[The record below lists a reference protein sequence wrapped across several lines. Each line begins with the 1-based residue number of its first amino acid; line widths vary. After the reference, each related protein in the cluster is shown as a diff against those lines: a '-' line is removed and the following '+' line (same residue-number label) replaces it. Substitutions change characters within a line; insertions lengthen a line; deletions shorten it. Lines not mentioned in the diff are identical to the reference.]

1 MLGMATFHARFWP
14 IVLAG
19 CLVAAPA
26 SAHLYRWTDAY
37 GTEHYTSDLAAI
49 PPNFRDSAT
58 PLSAPQPRAAPPE
71 PDADATS
78 LQMTPGAPIT
88 VEARLNGAVLTL
100 IVDTGADRTL
110 ISPEALA
117 RAGITSQP
125 GSPVEVVGVT
135 GAANAT
141 LVTIPQLDVAGT
153 RIGPLPVIVHALPAR
168 RRGAAG
174 ATGGAG
180 ADAIDGLLG
189 RDVLDSVTLCVDTA
203 SGRATL
209 SQR

>member
-1 MLGMATFHARFWP
+1 MGMLHVRFWL

-19 CLVAAPA
+19 CLVAGPA
-26 SAHLYRWTDAY
+26 SGQLYRWTDAQ
-37 GTEHYTSDLAAI
+37 GTEHYTGDLSAI

-58 PLSAPQPRAAPPE
+58 PLSAPQPRSEPT
-71 PDADATS
+71 PDASASTS
-78 LQMTPGAPIT
+78 LQMAPGAPIT
-88 VEARLNGAVLTL
+88 IEARLNGAPLTL

-117 RAGITSQP
+117 RAGMSSQP
-125 GSPVEVVGVT
+125 TSPVEVVGVT

-141 LVTIPQLDVAGT
+141 LVTLPLLDVAGT

-168 RRGAAG
+168 SRSGSG
-174 ATGGAG
+174 SET
-180 ADAIDGLLG
+180 IDGLLG
-189 RDVLDSVTLCVDTA
+189 RDVLNGVTLCVDTA

-209 SQR
+209 TGR

>member
-1 MLGMATFHARFWP
+1 MVGVATLRARCWP

-26 SAHLYRWTDAY
+26 SAQLYRWTDAQ
-37 GTEHYTSDLAAI
+37 GTEHYTADLAAI

-58 PLSAPQPRAAPPE
+58 PLSAPQPRSAPPE
-71 PDADATS
+71 ADASATS

-88 VEARLNGAVLTL
+88 IEARLNGASLTL

-117 RAGITSQP
+117 RAGMTGQP
-125 GSPVEVVGVT
+125 SSPVEVVGVT
-135 GAANAT
+135 GAASAT
-141 LVTIPQLDVAGT
+141 LVTLPLLDVAGA
-153 RIGPLPVIVHALPAR
+153 RIGPLPVIVHALPSM
-168 RRGAAG
+168 RRGGAASG
-174 ATGGAG
+174 
-180 ADAIDGLLG
+180 AIDGLLG
-189 RDVLDSVTLCVDTA
+189 RDVLDAVTLCVDTA

-209 SQR
+209 TAR